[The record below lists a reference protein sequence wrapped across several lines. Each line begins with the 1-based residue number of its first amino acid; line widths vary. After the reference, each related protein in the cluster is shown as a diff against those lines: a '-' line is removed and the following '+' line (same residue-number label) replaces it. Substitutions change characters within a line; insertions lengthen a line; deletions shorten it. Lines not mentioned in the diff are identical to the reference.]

1 MFRSKKTSPNA
12 LLALQL
18 LLAFFSTYSILQD
31 VAEDRPFVV
40 SSKAALVKLFFDD
53 SFSSTKRNVAF
64 LYDSKTLIESIEKTV
79 DRYFHLP
86 ETSLNDLELDEGGI
100 EVRVRKMKNVDGE
113 DINLKKYERSGGM
126 STSYYVDEEELHY
139 RITSTTP
146 SSEWKKNI
154 LSLDET
160 NASKRGEFLRSFL
173 SLELNFLARSLHREM
188 DKLVLFDFDV
198 KIVYNLESR
207 GGRVEMSVFVGG
219 NHVGGDRFKS
229 VKAVFEDCFLLSL
242 IVFHANSGGEIEV

>member
-53 SFSSTKRNVAF
+53 LFSSTKRNVAF

-100 EVRVRKMKNVDGE
+100 EVRVRKMK
-113 DINLKKYERSGGM
+113 M
-126 STSYYVDEEELHY
+126 
-139 RITSTTP
+139 
-146 SSEWKKNI
+146 
-154 LSLDET
+154 
-160 NASKRGEFLRSFL
+160 
-173 SLELNFLARSLHREM
+173 
-188 DKLVLFDFDV
+188 
-198 KIVYNLESR
+198 
-207 GGRVEMSVFVGG
+207 
-219 NHVGGDRFKS
+219 
-229 VKAVFEDCFLLSL
+229 
-242 IVFHANSGGEIEV
+242 